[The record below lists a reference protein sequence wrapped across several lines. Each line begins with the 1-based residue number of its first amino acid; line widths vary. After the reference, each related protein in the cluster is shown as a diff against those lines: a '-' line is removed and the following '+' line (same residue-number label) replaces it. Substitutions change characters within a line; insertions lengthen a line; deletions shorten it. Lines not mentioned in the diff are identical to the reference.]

1 MTIAAGFLY
10 DGGVLLCSDTQM
22 ESGAALTH
30 GPKIGAFDFV
40 GGKAAITFSGN
51 ARSSEVT
58 IQKFS
63 KVLRRLQGHEDLI
76 AEFES
81 VLDTQYNRLV
91 YRHPDYRTDNEFGL
105 HYSMIFAVW
114 FRDLNFTYLF
124 ETDQTRIV
132 AVDTPYR
139 CTGKGRDLADYLVA
153 SLARADMAEGEALVL
168 AAYMLGQVKAGVSG
182 CGGWSHFRTLRHDGT
197 GTLVAD
203 RVLSE
208 VERLGS
214 THDAEARRLLFAMT
228 KGSTEFEAQLG
239 KFAFNTRAV
248 QGYWHS
254 LSQEG
259 SLSQQSTIA
268 DLSRQPP
275 SRESPE
281 VSGEP

>member
-22 ESGAALTH
+22 ESSAALTH

-51 ARSSEVT
+51 VRSAEVT
-58 IQKFS
+58 VQKFA
-63 KVLRRLQGHEDLI
+63 KVLRRLKGHEDLI

-81 VLDTQYNRLV
+81 TLDTEYDRLV
-91 YRHPDYRTDNEFGL
+91 YRHPDYRTNNEFDL
-105 HYSMIFAVW
+105 HYSLVFAVW
-114 FRDLNFTYLF
+114 FRDLNSTYLF

-132 AVDTPYR
+132 AVNTSYR

-153 SLARADMAEGEALVL
+153 PLSSADMTEGEALVL

-197 GTLVAD
+197 GELVAD
-203 RVLSE
+203 RVLTE

-228 KGSTEFEAQLG
+228 KSGSEFEDQLG
-239 KFAFNTRAV
+239 RFAFSTRAV
-248 QGYWHS
+248 QGYWRS
-254 LSQEG
+254 LSREG
-259 SLSQQSTIA
+259 SLHPQPTTTDQ
-268 DLSRQPP
+268 LLQPP
-275 SRESPE
+275 LPESPE
-281 VSGEP
+281 GSGES